1 MFANNSFQNIKLTEA
16 STFDDLSSTPFFI
29 KFNSTDN
36 NDESYSYGEVCFHLE
51 NAPLALALVKA
62 INETL
67 AAFATPVVPEAAERD
82 PLADDEI
89 AF

>member
-1 MFANNSFQNIKLTEA
+1 MFASNIFHNIKLTEA
-16 STFDDLSSTPFFI
+16 STFDDLTSTPFFI

-36 NDESYSYGEVCFHLE
+36 DESYGEVCFHLE

-67 AAFATPVVPEAAERD
+67 AAFATSVAPETPERD

-89 AF
+89 SF